1 MVHLARLAG
10 LQDEAGAEPVA
21 EPDEVVMDGRDGE
34 QRRDRR
40 APGTGAAVEQFA
52 AAPSSPCPPSRAPRP
67 GRRGRCKIVVGYP
80 PGGSTDVLAR
90 GLAAAM
96 QEAIPGST
104 MVVDNRPGGAAVIGT
119 QAVAQAAPDG
129 YTLSLGNNQTH
140 AANAAM
146 LSALP
151 YDPIADF
158 APIARL
164 AAVHHAVVVPAN
176 GARTLA
182 ELAAKGKNGGR
193 VTYASSG
200 AGSASHVIAETFV
213 RREGM
218 NATHIPYRGGAQ
230 ATTDTVGGTVDFFV
244 STWPQVVALVRDG
257 RLRALGIGAPARLP
271 ETPDVPTFAELGAQD
286 LAVDAWFG
294 LWAPARTPAR
304 SSPSGCRTR
313 SSPSWRSRRWWN
325 GCRVRASSPH
335 RCRPTPSRPSS
346 ARKSPVG
353 GIWWI

>member
-1 MVHLARLAG
+1 MIR
-10 LQDEAGAEPVA
+10 
-21 EPDEVVMDGRDGE
+21 
-34 QRRDRR
+34 RR
-40 APGTGAAVEQFA
+40 AILA
-52 AAPSSPCPPSRAPRP
+52 AAPVIALPAIARAQAWPSRPV
-67 GRRGRCKIVVGYP
+67 KIVVGYP

-146 LSALP
+146 LSSLP
-151 YDPIADF
+151 YDPVADF

-294 LWAPARTPAR
+294 LWAPARTPPEIVTRLSDTLVGILAQPAMVERLQGQGFVAAPMPADAFAAFQREEVAR
-304 SSPSGCRTR
+304 
-313 SSPSWRSRRWWN
+313 WRHL
-325 GCRVRASSPH
+325 VDL
-335 RCRPTPSRPSS
+335 T
-346 ARKSPVG
+346 
-353 GIWWI
+353 GIRLDG

>member
-1 MVHLARLAG
+1 MIR
-10 LQDEAGAEPVA
+10 
-21 EPDEVVMDGRDGE
+21 
-34 QRRDRR
+34 RR
-40 APGTGAAVEQFA
+40 ALL
-52 AAPSSPCPPSRAPRP
+52 AAPVIALPAIAQAQAWPSRPV
-67 GRRGRCKIVVGYP
+67 KIVVGYP

-119 QAVAQAAPDG
+119 QAVAQSAPDG

-146 LSALP
+146 LSTLP

-230 ATTDTVGGTVDFFV
+230 ATTDTVAGTVDFFV
-244 STWPQVVALVRDG
+244 STWPQVVALVKDG
-257 RLRALGIGAPARLP
+257 RLRALGIGAPQRLP

-294 LWAPARTPAR
+294 LWAPARTPDGIVTRLSDALVAILAQPAMVERLQTQGFVAAPMPAAAFGAFQREEVAR
-304 SSPSGCRTR
+304 
-313 SSPSWRSRRWWN
+313 WRHL
-325 GCRVRASSPH
+325 VDL
-335 RCRPTPSRPSS
+335 T
-346 ARKSPVG
+346 
-353 GIWWI
+353 GIRLDG

>member
-1 MVHLARLAG
+1 MIR
-10 LQDEAGAEPVA
+10 
-21 EPDEVVMDGRDGE
+21 
-34 QRRDRR
+34 RR
-40 APGTGAAVEQFA
+40 ALLATPALALPATARAQA
-52 AAPSSPCPPSRAPRP
+52 WPSRPVR
-67 GRRGRCKIVVGYP
+67 IVLAYP

-90 GLAAAM
+90 TLAAALA
-96 QEAIPGST
+96 ESIPGSAF
-104 MVVDNRPGGAAVIGT
+104 VVDNRPGGAAVVGT

-146 LSALP
+146 LPSLP
-151 YDPIADF
+151 FDPIADF

-164 AAVHHAVVVPAN
+164 AAVHHALVVPAN
-176 GARTLA
+176 GPRTLA

-213 RREGM
+213 KREGM
-218 NATHIPYRGGAQ
+218 DATHVPYRGGAQ
-230 ATTDTVGGTVDFFV
+230 ATTDTVAGTVDFFV

-271 ETPDVPTFAELGAQD
+271 ETPDVPTFAELNASD

-294 LWAPARTPAR
+294 LWAPARTDSAIITRLSDALIAILNQPAMR
-304 SSPSGCRTR
+304 DRLTTQGFVAAPMPAEPFATFQRDELAR
-313 SSPSWRSRRWWN
+313 WRRMVEITGIRL
-325 GCRVRASSPH
+325 
-335 RCRPTPSRPSS
+335 
-346 ARKSPVG
+346 G
-353 GIWWI
+353 G

>member
-1 MVHLARLAG
+1 MIR
-10 LQDEAGAEPVA
+10 
-21 EPDEVVMDGRDGE
+21 
-34 QRRDRR
+34 RR
-40 APGTGAAVEQFA
+40 AMLATPVIALPA
-52 AAPSSPCPPSRAPRP
+52 AARAQAWPSRPVR
-67 GRRGRCKIVVGYP
+67 IVLAYP

-90 GLAAAM
+90 TLAAALA
-96 QEAIPGST
+96 ESIPGST
-104 MVVDNRPGGAAVIGT
+104 FVVDNRPGGAAVVGT

-146 LSALP
+146 LPSLP
-151 YDPIADF
+151 FDPIADF

-164 AAVHHAVVVPAN
+164 AAVHHALVVPAN
-176 GARTLA
+176 GPRTLA

-213 RREGM
+213 KREGM
-218 NATHIPYRGGAQ
+218 DATHVPYRGGAQ
-230 ATTDTVGGTVDFFV
+230 ATTDTVAGTVDFFV

-271 ETPDVPTFAELGAQD
+271 ETPDVPTFAELNASD

-294 LWAPARTPAR
+294 LWAPARTDSAIITRLSDALIAILNQPAMR
-304 SSPSGCRTR
+304 DRLTTQGFVAAPMPAEPFATFQRDELAR
-313 SSPSWRSRRWWN
+313 WRRMVEITGIRL
-325 GCRVRASSPH
+325 
-335 RCRPTPSRPSS
+335 
-346 ARKSPVG
+346 G
-353 GIWWI
+353 G